1 MAQVLKLKRSAT
13 AYKVPSTSDLLL
25 GELAM
30 NTNDG
35 KIYFE
40 KNDGSAT
47 VQTIL
52 TTDSQTTGS
61 VDLTGA
67 VTASYFKGD
76 GSNITGLTSA
86 AIDTVAGMTNN
97 YVITATGANAV
108 TGESNLQ
115 FDGTGLAVTGAVTAS
130 YFKGDGSAVT
140 NVEATDPNSVV
151 FSIVFGS

>member
-1 MAQVLKLKRSAT
+1 MAQIVKLKRSSVAE
-13 AYKVPSTSDLLL
+13 KVPTTSDLEL

-30 NTNDG
+30 NTVDG
-35 KIYFE
+35 KVYFE
-40 KNDGSAT
+40 KNDGSPS

-61 VDLTGA
+61 IDL
-67 VTASYFKGD
+67 
-76 GSNITGLTSA
+76 
-86 AIDTVAGMTNN
+86 
-97 YVITATGANAV
+97 
-108 TGESNLQ
+108 
-115 FDGTGLAVTGAVTAS
+115 TGAVTAS

>member
-30 NTNDG
+30 NTADG

-47 VQTIL
+47 IQTIL
-52 TTDSQTTGS
+52 TTNSQTTGS
-61 VDLTGA
+61 IELTGA
-67 VTASYFKGD
+67 VTASSFSG
-76 GSNITGLTSA
+76 
-86 AIDTVAGMTNN
+86 
-97 YVITATGANAV
+97 
-108 TGESNLQ
+108 
-115 FDGTGLAVTGAVTAS
+115 DGTGI
-130 YFKGDGSAVT
+130 T
-140 NVEATDPNSVV
+140 NITDPNSVV

>member
-1 MAQVLKLKRSAT
+1 MAQTVKLKRSSVAE
-13 AYKVPSTSDLLL
+13 KVPTTSDLEL

-35 KIYFE
+35 KVYFE
-40 KNDGSAT
+40 KNDGSDS

-76 GSNITGLTSA
+76 GS
-86 AIDTVAGMTNN
+86 AISG
-97 YVITATGANAV
+97 
-108 TGESNLQ
+108 
-115 FDGTGLAVTGAVTAS
+115 
-130 YFKGDGSAVT
+130 
-140 NVEATDPNSVV
+140 VEASDPNAVV
-151 FSIVFGS
+151 FSIVFGG

>member
-13 AYKVPSTSDLLL
+13 AYKVPSTSDLAL

-47 VQTIL
+47 IQTIL
-52 TTDSQTTGS
+52 TTNSQTTGS
-61 VDLTGA
+61 IELTGV
-67 VTASYFKGD
+67 VTASAFSGD
-76 GSNITGLTSA
+76 GTNITN
-86 AIDTVAGMTNN
+86 I
-97 YVITATGANAV
+97 
-108 TGESNLQ
+108 
-115 FDGTGLAVTGAVTAS
+115 
-130 YFKGDGSAVT
+130 
-140 NVEATDPNSVV
+140 TDPNSVV

>member
-1 MAQVLKLKRSAT
+1 MAQTVKLKRSSVAK
-13 AYKVPSTSDLLL
+13 KVPTASDLEL

-30 NTNDG
+30 NTVDG
-35 KIYFE
+35 KVYFE
-40 KNDGSAT
+40 KNDGSPS

-76 GSNITGLTSA
+76 GS
-86 AIDTVAGMTNN
+86 
-97 YVITATGANAV
+97 
-108 TGESNLQ
+108 
-115 FDGTGLAVTGAVTAS
+115 
-130 YFKGDGSAVT
+130 KVT

-151 FSIVFGS
+151 FSIVFGG

>member
-1 MAQVLKLKRSAT
+1 MAQTVKLKRSSVSK
-13 AYKVPSTSDLLL
+13 KVPTASDLEL

-30 NTNDG
+30 NTVDG
-35 KIYFE
+35 KVYFE
-40 KNDGSAT
+40 KNDGSPS

-61 VDLTGA
+61 VELTGA

-76 GSNITGLTSA
+76 GS
-86 AIDTVAGMTNN
+86 
-97 YVITATGANAV
+97 
-108 TGESNLQ
+108 
-115 FDGTGLAVTGAVTAS
+115 
-130 YFKGDGSAVT
+130 KVT

>member
-1 MAQVLKLKRSAT
+1 MAQVIKLKRSSTTGA
-13 AYKVPSTSDLLL
+13 VPSTGNLEL

-30 NTNDG
+30 NTADG
-35 KIYFE
+35 KVYFE

-61 VDLTGA
+61 VDLTGS

-76 GSNITGLTSA
+76 GAGITGLTSA
-86 AIDTVAGMTNN
+86 AIDSVAGMTNN
-97 YVITATGANAV
+97 YVLTATGASAV
-108 TGESNLQ
+108 TGEANLQ

-130 YFKGDGSAVT
+130 YFKGDGSALT
-140 NVEATDPNSVV
+140 NVEDPNSVV
-151 FSIVFGS
+151 FSIVFGG

>member
-1 MAQVLKLKRSAT
+1 MAQTVKLKRSSVAE
-13 AYKVPSTSDLLL
+13 KVPTTSDLEL

-30 NTNDG
+30 NTVDG
-35 KIYFE
+35 KVYFE
-40 KNDGSAT
+40 KNDGSPS

-76 GSNITGLTSA
+76 GS
-86 AIDTVAGMTNN
+86 
-97 YVITATGANAV
+97 
-108 TGESNLQ
+108 
-115 FDGTGLAVTGAVTAS
+115 
-130 YFKGDGSAVT
+130 KVT

-151 FSIVFGS
+151 FSIVFGG